1 VKNSVA
7 IVVPGEENIPVK
19 QSLVAVRGFPIG

>member
-7 IVVPGEENIPVK
+7 IVVPGEEKIPEK
-19 QSLVAVRGFPIG
+19 QSLAAVKGFPIS